1 MNRLFIL
8 SIACCIFAAMPISLA
23 DSYVLDTNG
32 KQLYKWDGT
41 YLRSTSGKQLYKWDG
56 TYIRTT
62 SGKQLYKWDG
72 TYLRNT
78 SGKQLFKTK
87 GIINIAILIAL
98 ATGNL

>member
-1 MNRLFIL
+1 MHRSFIL
-8 SIACCIFAAMPISLA
+8 SFVCFIFATLQTSLA
-23 DSYVLDTNG
+23 DSYVLTTSC

-41 YLRSTSGKQLYKWDG
+41 YLRTTSGNQLYKLDG

-87 GIINIAILIAL
+87 GIISIAVIIAL
-98 ATGNL
+98 ATGTL

>member
-1 MNRLFIL
+1 MNRSFIL
-8 SIACCIFAAMPISLA
+8 SIACCIFATLTTSLA
-23 DSYVLDTNG
+23 DSYILATNG

-56 TYIRTT
+56 TYIRNT

-72 TYLRNT
+72 TYLRNA

-87 GIINIAILIAL
+87 GIISIAILIAL